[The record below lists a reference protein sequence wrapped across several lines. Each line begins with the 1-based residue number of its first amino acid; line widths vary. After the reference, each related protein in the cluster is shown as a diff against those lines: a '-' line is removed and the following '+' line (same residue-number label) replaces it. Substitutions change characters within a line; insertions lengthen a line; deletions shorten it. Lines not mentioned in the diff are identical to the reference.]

1 MKNIVLIGGGT
12 GTSTLAKGL
21 RAKGAAVSI
30 VVSMADDGG
39 STGILRRELG
49 VLPPG
54 DVRQCMLALSNADAD
69 LQKLIAY
76 RFEDGGLKGHNVG
89 NLLFAALE
97 KTTGDFAGAVSK
109 MSEMLQVQGSVIPV
123 TLDNVTLMT
132 HFTTGEVL
140 EGESTLHN
148 ANLQDFD
155 HMELSPTPAANAE
168 AITAIESADTVV
180 IAPGAFFSST
190 TPPLLVPGIAEA
202 IARTNAKSVY
212 ICNLANKAGHNEG
225 WSVSDYTNRIES
237 LLKEPLDHV
246 IFNTDLPEQTF
257 AKYAR
262 EGESLVSY
270 QKEDTLAPKF
280 IGGDLLE
287 VVKPSQADADLLTRS
302 TIRHNSAI
310 VAESILDL

>member
-1 MKNIVLIGGGT
+1 MKQFVLIGGGT

-21 RAKGAAVSI
+21 REKGAAVSI

-54 DVRQCMLALSNADAD
+54 DVRQCMLALSQADEETK
-69 LQKLIAY
+69 QLIAY
-76 RFEDGGLKGHNVG
+76 RFEKGGLKGHNVG

-97 KTTGDFAGAVSK
+97 KTTGDFGSAAKK
-109 MSEMLQVQGSVIPV
+109 MADMLQVQGNVIPV

-132 HFTTGEVL
+132 HLTTGEVL

-155 HMELSPTPAANAE
+155 YMELSPLPAANPD
-168 AITAIESADTVV
+168 AIDAIESADIVV

-190 TPPLLVPGIAEA
+190 TPPLLVPGIPEA
-202 IARTNAKSVY
+202 IARSSAKSVY
-212 ICNLANKAGHNEG
+212 VCNLANKAGLNEG
-225 WSVSDYTNRIES
+225 WSVTDYTARIES

-246 IFNTDLPEQTF
+246 IFNKDLPEETF
-257 AKYAR
+257 QKYAR
-262 EGESLVSY
+262 EGESLVTY
-270 QKEDTLAPKF
+270 KEANNLPPKF
-280 IGGDLLE
+280 VGADLLE
-287 VVKPSQADADLLTRS
+287 VVKPKQANADLLTRS
-302 TIRHNSAI
+302 TIRHNP
-310 VAESILDL
+310 SIAADALLNL